1 MQADRHSEKWPGGE
15 LVAGVVESVKA
26 TYNKTQQTKAI
37 ISAVPFVLNKLL
49 GKLQPSKPQTF

>member
-15 LVAGVVESVKA
+15 LVAGIVESVKA

-37 ISAVPFVLNKLL
+37 ISAVSFVLN
-49 GKLQPSKPQTF
+49 